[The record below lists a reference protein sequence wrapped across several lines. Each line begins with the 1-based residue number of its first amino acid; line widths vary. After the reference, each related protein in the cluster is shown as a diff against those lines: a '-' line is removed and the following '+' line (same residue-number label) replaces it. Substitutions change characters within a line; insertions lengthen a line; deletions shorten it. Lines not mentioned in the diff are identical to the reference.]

1 MSLLR
6 EGRLKRDLSDI
17 VRLGGGN
24 LGNVKTYKN
33 SLYKGSIY
41 QATLRES

>member
-24 LGNVKTYKN
+24 RTMG
-33 SLYKGSIY
+33 
-41 QATLRES
+41 RETSGM